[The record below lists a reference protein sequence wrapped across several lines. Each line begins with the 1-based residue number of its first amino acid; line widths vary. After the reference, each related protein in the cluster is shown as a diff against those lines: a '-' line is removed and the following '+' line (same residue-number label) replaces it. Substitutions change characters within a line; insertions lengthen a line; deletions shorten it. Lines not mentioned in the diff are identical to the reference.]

1 MVFAGKED
9 SFKNFP
15 WSPLLLWVDV
25 QEIRVH
31 PYEVWMILVFHIF
44 PISGFLLHLWVQVC
58 PNSVFNVG
66 FLLGFPLFI
75 HRLCFLY

>member
-15 WSPLLLWVDV
+15 WSPLLLLWVDI

-44 PISGFLLHLWVQVC
+44 LFKLIWQEYC
-58 PNSVFNVG
+58 ASVDKY
-66 FLLGFPLFI
+66 
-75 HRLCFLY
+75 RAK